1 MTKNQKRRLI
11 RIIVSA
17 ALFAASI
24 PITAEYVSIGIKF
37 AAYIVAGYD
46 VLWKAVR
53 NIFRGKIFDE
63 NFLMSAATVGAVGIG
78 EYSEGV
84 LVMILYQTGEFFQSL
99 AVGKSRRAV
108 SEIVDLRPSI
118 THTERNGKI
127 YDISPEEIEI
137 GDIAVVYPGEKIPVD
152 GEIVSGESALD
163 TAALTGESMPVSVT
177 KSDHVMSGSINLN
190 TVLKIRADK
199 KYTDSAAARILELV
213 EESAEK
219 KSKSENFITKFAKI
233 YTPCVTLGAL
243 ALAVIP
249 SLFTGEWR
257 IWIARALTFL
267 VVSCPCALVISV
279 PLSFFAGIGG
289 ATSRGILIKGACY
302 IETLAKA
309 KTVVFDK
316 TGTLTRGRFEVVSV
330 SPQEGIDE
338 KELIG
343 LSASAEA
350 YSNHPIAFAL
360 KRAVCGTKYEEL
372 RPDSCTE
379 YPGEGI
385 TAFFGNET
393 FSVGNKKLME
403 RLQAEVQND
412 FHESYE
418 TILYTAKNG
427 KFAGYISISDTVKEG
442 AAETVSALKKLGIS
456 RTVMLT
462 GDAEGA
468 AAKIA
473 EKLGVDEYKAGL
485 FPADKVSEL
494 ERLKESEQNGS
505 VIFAGDGINDAPVLT
520 RADAGIAMGALGS
533 DAAVEAADVVL
544 MNDDIRHVA
553 DSIIIARRTMR
564 IVWENI
570 VFALGV
576 KAAVLTLGALGV
588 TGMWAAVFADVGVA
602 LIAVLNAMRAIRVRG
617 I

>member
-24 PITAEYVSIGIKF
+24 PISSEYVSIGIKF

-53 NIFRGKIFDE
+53 NIFHGKIFDE

-84 LVMILYQTGEFFQSL
+84 LVMILYQTGELFQSL

-108 SEIVDLRPSI
+108 SEIVDLRPSV

-177 KSDHVMSGSINLN
+177 KSDHVMSGSVNLN

-199 KYTDSAAARILELV
+199 KYTDSAAAQILELV

-257 IWIARALTFL
+257 IWIARSLTFL

-330 SPQEGIDE
+330 SPQQGIDE

-393 FSVGNKKLME
+393 FSVGNRKLME

-427 KFAGYISISDTVKEG
+427 KFVGYISISDTVKEG
-442 AAETVSALKKLGIS
+442 AAETVAALKKLGIS

-468 AAKIA
+468 ASKIA

-553 DSIIIARRTMR
+553 DLIIIARRTMR

>member
-163 TAALTGESMPVSVT
+163 TSALTGESMPVSVT
-177 KSDHVMSGSINLN
+177 KSDHVMSGSVNLN

-338 KELIG
+338 KELIE

-393 FSVGNKKLME
+393 FGVGNKKLME

-427 KFAGYISISDTVKEG
+427 KFAGYISISDTIKEG
-442 AAETVSALKKLGIS
+442 AAETVSALKQLGIS

-533 DAAVEAADVVL
+533 DAAVESADVVL

-564 IVWENI
+564 IVWQNI

>member
-163 TAALTGESMPVSVT
+163 TSALTGESMPVSVT
-177 KSDHVMSGSINLN
+177 KSDHVMSGSVNLN

-427 KFAGYISISDTVKEG
+427 KFAGYISISDTIKEG
-442 AAETVSALKKLGIS
+442 AAETVSALKQLGIS

-485 FPADKVSEL
+485 FPADKVFEL